1 MTNQP
6 QTPESAPEAL
16 PKPVLTPAQ
25 AKRANQTVKG
35 MFISVLL
42 TVLIA
47 VMVIALNPAS
57 KNDGYRP
64 DINVS
69 STAQEAAAAADF
81 TPLAPA
87 VPEGWY
93 ANFAR
98 WISAGVDGIAY
109 WEIGYVT
116 PEQKFVWF
124 RQTGDANAVWLAQ
137 ITDSAAITGTTEVG
151 GATWEVRTKGEST
164 TYILKRGK
172 STVLLSSDSGAPVLD
187 EMAAVVAA
195 GLPTAG

>member
-6 QTPESAPEAL
+6 QTPETEPQAP
-16 PKPVLTPAQ
+16 PKPVLTPSQ

-47 VMVIALNPAS
+47 LVVIVLNPMS
-57 KNDGYRP
+57 KTDGYRP
-64 DINVS
+64 DIDVTV
-69 STAQEAAAAADF
+69 TAQEAAAAAEF
-81 TPLAPA
+81 TPLAPG
-87 VPEGWY
+87 VPDNWY

-109 WEIGYVT
+109 WEVGYIDQ
-116 PEQKFVWF
+116 EQGFVWF
-124 RQTGDANAVWLAQ
+124 RQTADANDFWIAQ
-137 ITDSAAITGTTEVG
+137 ITETAPIAGTKEIG
-151 GATWEVRTKGEST
+151 GATWEVRTKDETT

-172 STVLLSSDSGAPVLD
+172 DTVLLTGTTGSSMLD

-195 GLPTAG
+195 DLPAAG

>member
-1 MTNQP
+1 M
-6 QTPESAPEAL
+6 
-16 PKPVLTPAQ
+16 LTPSQ

-47 VMVIALNPAS
+47 VVVIVLNPTS
-57 KNDGYRP
+57 KSDGYRP
-64 DINVS
+64 DIDVAV
-69 STAQEAAAAADF
+69 TAQEAAAAADF

-87 VPEGWY
+87 VPEAWY

-109 WEIGYVT
+109 WEVGYVT

-124 RQTGDANAVWLAQ
+124 RQTADANAVWLAQ
-137 ITDSAAITGTTEVG
+137 ITDSAAITGSKEIG
-151 GATWEVRTKGEST
+151 GATWEVRSKGDST
-164 TYILKRGK
+164 SYILERGK
-172 STVLLSSDSGAPVLD
+172 STVLLTSASGAAVLD
-187 EMAAVVAA
+187 ELAAIVAA
-195 GLPTAG
+195 DLPAAG

>member
-1 MTNQP
+1 MTNLP

-16 PKPVLTPAQ
+16 PKPVLTPSQ

-42 TVLIA
+42 TVIIA
-47 VMVIALNPAS
+47 VVVIALNPAS
-57 KNDGYRP
+57 KTDGYRP

-69 STAQEAAAAADF
+69 VTAQEAAAAADF

-124 RQTGDANAVWLAQ
+124 RQTADANAVWLAQ
-137 ITDSAAITGTTEVG
+137 ITDSAAITGTTEIG
-151 GATWEVRTKGEST
+151 GATWEVRTKGKDT
-164 TYILKRGK
+164 TYILKRGR
-172 STVLLSSDSGAPVLD
+172 STVLLSSKSGTNVLE
-187 EMAAVVAA
+187 EMAAIVAA
-195 GLPTAG
+195 GLPAAG